1 MSRSNN
7 SSLGM
12 MRSLPVFVCLF
23 VLGASAALAQG
34 TNEGG
39 TTGALGPSTSLPLPR
54 FVSLKK
60 DVVYMRRG
68 PGSDHPIE
76 WQYVRKHL
84 PVEVIN
90 EYDLWREVRD
100 PDGKTE
106 GWISANMLSGERYV
120 MVIAPKGSK
129 TLREPLRNRPD
140 ARAKVVALA
149 EPGVIAELKHC
160 PDDWCE
166 ISAEG
171 RTGWIKRSA
180 VWGILPDER
189 VE

>member
-1 MSRSNN
+1 MSRSHN

-12 MRSLPVFVCLF
+12 MRSLPVFAFFLL
-23 VLGASAALAQG
+23 LGASAALAQALNQEG
-34 TNEGG
+34 TA
-39 TTGALGPSTSLPLPR
+39 GAIGPSTSLPLPR

-68 PGSDHPIE
+68 PGSDHAII
-76 WQYVRKHL
+76 WKYVRKHL
-84 PVEVIN
+84 PLEVIN

-129 TLREPLRNRPD
+129 THREPLRNRPD
-140 ARAKVVALA
+140 SKAKIMALVESGVV
-149 EPGVIAELKHC
+149 AELKHC
-160 PDDWCE
+160 PGDWCE
-166 ISAEG
+166 ISAAG
-171 RTGWIKRSA
+171 RTGWVLRSA
-180 VWGILPDER
+180 LWGILPDER